1 MYTEDIDELYNA
13 LRRELTGFRAARIF
27 VIICALVP
35 LVLIAVEVLKKRLDI
50 KRFFQGAAVCV
61 LAYAVGGG
69 LYAFVRDISGIGILS
84 RCIVIFA
91 VSCVLLAVFEKLC
104 GDGASSF
111 FLGMTAFSIIANTVV
126 SVTLI
131 VAVLWARDPAY
142 PTSLEGVCFGIRQ
155 LTNFCV
161 WTADYADFIVSGTV
175 KIIFMIFA
183 VLAAGNLKASEKL
196 RKFVPAVFA
205 VSAAVCCLGRGALFT
220 VLDEF
225 IRNMPEAAYMAA
237 FGLAVISALLP
248 LLIFIFGK
256 ARGDLEVKLF
266 LKGIAIQAAA
276 YVCIFLLIAF
286 VGFIG
291 FISQSASVG
300 LETAFLF
307 SFTIMSLFVSFALYR
322 AVLCKCG
329 DGKKAQSFFLGASC
343 MMLSMFWVYMII
355 YYEADIKPRLSYNYM
370 DYTIEKY
377 AGYDNNGFIL
387 FMLISAVITAVSTAS
402 AFLVRKLYSSE
413 KLAVKAKYILSAILA
428 VLCLSVI
435 FSEIALAV

>member
-13 LRRELTGFRAARIF
+13 LCRELTGFRAARIF
-27 VIICALVP
+27 MIICAFVP

-84 RCIVIFA
+84 RCIVVFA
-91 VSCVLLAVFEKLC
+91 ASCVLLSVFEKLC

-111 FLGMTAFSIIANTVV
+111 FVGMTAFSIIANTVV
-126 SVTLI
+126 SLILI
-131 VAVLWARDPAY
+131 VSVLQARDPAY
-142 PTSLEGVCFGIRQ
+142 PTGLDGVCFGIRQ

-183 VLAAGNLKASEKL
+183 VLAAENLKASEKL

-205 VSAAVCCLGRGALFT
+205 VSAAVCCLGRGALFA

-225 IRNMPEAAYMAA
+225 IRNMPEAYMAA

-276 YVCIFLLIAF
+276 YVCIFLLIAL
-286 VGFIG
+286 VG

-329 DGKKAQSFFLGASC
+329 DGKKAQSFFLGACC

-377 AGYDNNGFIL
+377 AGYDNNGCIL
-387 FMLISAVITAVSTAS
+387 FMLISAVITAVSAAS
-402 AFLVRKLYSSE
+402 ALAVRKLYSSE
-413 KLAVKAKYILSAILA
+413 KLAVKAKYISSALLA

-435 FSEIALAV
+435 FSEIALTA

>member
-13 LRRELTGFRAARIF
+13 LWRELTGFRAARIF

-50 KRFFQGAAVCV
+50 KRFFRGAAVCV
-61 LAYAVGGG
+61 LAYVVGGG

-91 VSCVLLAVFEKLC
+91 ASCVLLSIFEKLC

-126 SVTLI
+126 SLILI
-131 VAVLWARDPAY
+131 VSVLQARDPAY
-142 PTSLEGVCFGIRQ
+142 PTGLDGVCFGIRQ

-183 VLAAGNLKASEKL
+183 VLAAENLKASEKL

-205 VSAAVCCLGRGALFT
+205 VSAAVCCLGSGALFM

-225 IRNMPEAAYMAA
+225 IRNMPEAYMAA

-256 ARGDLEVKLF
+256 ARGDLEVKFF
-266 LKGIAIQAAA
+266 LKGIAIQTAA
-276 YVCIFLLIAF
+276 YVCIFLLIAL
-286 VGFIG
+286 VGFVP
-291 FISQSASVG
+291 QSASVG

-307 SFTIMSLFVSFALYR
+307 SFIIMSLFVSFALYR

-377 AGYDNNGFIL
+377 AGYDNNGCIL
-387 FMLISAVITAVSTAS
+387 FMLISAVITAVSAAS
-402 AFLVRKLYSSE
+402 ALAVRKLYSSE
-413 KLAVKAKYILSAILA
+413 KLAIKAKYISSALLA

-435 FSEIALAV
+435 FLKLR

>member
-13 LRRELTGFRAARIF
+13 LWRELTGFRAARIF

-35 LVLIAVEVLKKRLDI
+35 LVLIAVEILKKRLDI

-61 LAYAVGGG
+61 LAYAVSGG

-91 VSCVLLAVFEKLC
+91 ASCVLLSIFEKLC

-126 SVTLI
+126 SLILI
-131 VAVLWARDPAY
+131 VSVLQARDPAY
-142 PTSLEGVCFGIRQ
+142 PTGLDGVCFGIRQ

-183 VLAAGNLKASEKL
+183 VLAEENLKASEKL

-205 VSAAVCCLGRGALFT
+205 VSAAVCCLGSGALFM

-225 IRNMPEAAYMAA
+225 IRNMPEAYMAA

-276 YVCIFLLIAF
+276 YVCIFLLIAL
-286 VGFIG
+286 VG

-329 DGKKAQSFFLGASC
+329 DGKKAQSFFLGACC

-355 YYEADIKPRLSYNYM
+355 YYEADINPHLSYNYM

-377 AGYDNNGFIL
+377 AGYGNNGCIL
-387 FMLISAVITAVSTAS
+387 FMLISAVITAVSAAS
-402 AFLVRKLYSSE
+402 ALAVRKLYSSE
-413 KLAVKAKYILSAILA
+413 KLAVKAKYISSAILA

-435 FSEIALAV
+435 FSAIALTA

>member
-13 LRRELTGFRAARIF
+13 LWRELTGFRAARIF

-61 LAYAVGGG
+61 LAYAVSGG

-91 VSCVLLAVFEKLC
+91 ASCVLLSIFEKLC

-126 SVTLI
+126 SLILI
-131 VAVLWARDPAY
+131 VSVLQALDPAY
-142 PTSLEGVCFGIRQ
+142 PTGLDGVCFGIRQ

-183 VLAAGNLKASEKL
+183 VLAAENLKASEKL

-205 VSAAVCCLGRGALFT
+205 VSAAVCCLGRGALFM

-225 IRNMPEAAYMAA
+225 IRNMPEAYMAA
-237 FGLAVISALLP
+237 FGIAVISALLP

-266 LKGIAIQAAA
+266 LKGIAIQAVA
-276 YVCIFLLIAF
+276 YVCIFLLIAL
-286 VGFIG
+286 VGFIP
-291 FISQSASVG
+291 QSASVG

-377 AGYDNNGFIL
+377 AGYDNNGCIL
-387 FMLISAVITAVSTAS
+387 FMLISAVITAVSAAS
-402 AFLVRKLYSSE
+402 ALAVRKLYSFE
-413 KLAVKAKYILSAILA
+413 KLAVKAKYISSALLA

>member
-13 LRRELTGFRAARIF
+13 LCRELTGLRAARIF
-27 VIICALVP
+27 MIICAFVP

-50 KRFFQGAAVCV
+50 KRFFQGTAVCV

-69 LYAFVRDISGIGILS
+69 LYAFVRDISGIGILAW
-84 RCIVIFA
+84 CIVIFA
-91 VSCVLLAVFEKLC
+91 ASCVLLSVFEKLC
-104 GDGASSF
+104 GDNGALSF
-111 FLGMTAFSIIANTVV
+111 FVGMTAFSIIANTVV
-126 SVTLI
+126 SLILI
-131 VAVLWARDPAY
+131 VSALQARDPAY
-142 PTSLEGVCFGIRQ
+142 PISLDSVCFGIRQ

-196 RKFVPAVFA
+196 RKFIPAVFA
-205 VSAAVCCLGRGALFT
+205 VSAAVCCLGSGVLFT

-225 IRNMPEAAYMAA
+225 IRNMPEAYMAA
-237 FGLAVISALLP
+237 FGFALISALLP

-266 LKGIAIQAAA
+266 LKGVAIQTVA
-276 YVCIFLLIAF
+276 YVCIFLLIAL
-286 VGFIG
+286 VGFIP
-291 FISQSASVG
+291 QSASVG

-307 SFTIMSLFVSFALYR
+307 SFTIMSLFASFALYR

-355 YYEADIKPRLSYNYM
+355 YYEADIKPHLSYNYM

-377 AGYDNNGFIL
+377 AGYDNNGCIL
-387 FMLISAVITAVSTAS
+387 FMLISAVITAVSAAS
-402 AFLVRKLYSSE
+402 ALAVRKLYSSE
-413 KLAVKAKYILSAILA
+413 KLAVKAKYISSAILA

-435 FSEIALAV
+435 FSEIALTV

>member
-69 LYAFVRDISGIGILS
+69 LYAFVRDISGIGILA

-91 VSCVLLAVFEKLC
+91 ASCVLLSVFEKLC

-111 FLGMTAFSIIANTVV
+111 FLGMTSFSIIADAVA

-142 PTSLEGVCFGIRQ
+142 PTGLEGVCFGIRQ

-183 VLAAGNLKASEKL
+183 VLAAGNLEASEKL

-205 VSAAVCCLGRGALFT
+205 VSAAVCCLGSGVFFT

-276 YVCIFLLIAF
+276 YVCIFLLIAL
-286 VGFIG
+286 VG
-291 FISQSASVG
+291 FISQSVSVG

-307 SFTIMSLFVSFALYR
+307 SFTIISLFVSFALYR

>member
-13 LRRELTGFRAARIF
+13 LWRELTGFRAARIF

-91 VSCVLLAVFEKLC
+91 ASCVLLSIFEKLC

-126 SVTLI
+126 SLILI
-131 VAVLWARDPAY
+131 VSVLQALDPAY
-142 PTSLEGVCFGIRQ
+142 PIGLDGVCFGIRQ

-183 VLAAGNLKASEKL
+183 VLAAENLKASEKL

-205 VSAAVCCLGRGALFT
+205 VSAAVCCLGSGALFM

-225 IRNMPEAAYMAA
+225 IRNMPEAYMAA

-276 YVCIFLLIAF
+276 YVCIFLLIAL
-286 VGFIG
+286 VGFVP
-291 FISQSASVG
+291 QSASVG

-343 MMLSMFWVYMII
+343 MMISMFWVYMII

-377 AGYDNNGFIL
+377 AGYDNNGCIL
-387 FMLISAVITAVSTAS
+387 FMLISAVITAVSAAS
-402 AFLVRKLYSSE
+402 ALAVRKLYSSE
-413 KLAVKAKYILSAILA
+413 KLEVKAKYISSALLA

-435 FSEIALAV
+435 FSAIALTA

>member
-1 MYTEDIDELYNA
+1 MYTEDIDELHNA
-13 LRRELTGFRAARIF
+13 LWRELTGLRAARIF
-27 VIICALVP
+27 MIICALVP

-50 KRFFQGAAVCV
+50 KRFFQGTVVCV

-69 LYAFVRDISGIGILS
+69 LYAFVRDISGIGILAW
-84 RCIVIFA
+84 CIVIFA
-91 VSCVLLAVFEKLC
+91 ASCVLLSVFEKLC
-104 GDGASSF
+104 GDNGALSF
-111 FLGMTAFSIIANTVV
+111 FVGMTAFSIIANTVV
-126 SVTLI
+126 SLILI
-131 VAVLWARDPAY
+131 VSALQARDPAY
-142 PTSLEGVCFGIRQ
+142 PISLDSVCFSIRQ

-205 VSAAVCCLGRGALFT
+205 VSAAVCCLGSGALFM

-225 IRNMPEAAYMAA
+225 IRNMPEAYMAA

-266 LKGIAIQAAA
+266 LKGIAIQTAA
-276 YVCIFLLIAF
+276 YVCIFLLIAL
-286 VGFIG
+286 VGFVP
-291 FISQSASVG
+291 QSASVG

-307 SFTIMSLFVSFALYR
+307 SFIIMSLFVSFALYR
-322 AVLCKCG
+322 AVFRKCA
-329 DGKKAQSFFLGASC
+329 DGKKAQSVFLGASC

-355 YYEADIKPRLSYNYM
+355 YYEADIKPHLSYNYM

-377 AGYDNNGFIL
+377 AGYDNNGCVGGFGVGGEEAL
-387 FMLISAVITAVSTAS
+387 FL
-402 AFLVRKLYSSE
+402 RK
-413 KLAVKAKYILSAILA
+413 A
-428 VLCLSVI
+428 CGQG
-435 FSEIALAV
+435 

>member
-13 LRRELTGFRAARIF
+13 LWRELTGFRAARIF

-91 VSCVLLAVFEKLC
+91 ASCVFLSIFEKLC

-126 SVTLI
+126 SLILI
-131 VAVLWARDPAY
+131 VSVLQARDPAY
-142 PTSLEGVCFGIRQ
+142 PTGLDGVCFGIRQ

-183 VLAAGNLKASEKL
+183 VLAAENLKASEKL

-205 VSAAVCCLGRGALFT
+205 VSAAVCCLGSGALFM

-225 IRNMPEAAYMAA
+225 IRNMPEAYMAA

-256 ARGDLEVKLF
+256 ARGDWEVKLF
-266 LKGIAIQAAA
+266 LKGIAIQTAA
-276 YVCIFLLIAF
+276 YVCIFLLIAL
-286 VGFIG
+286 VGFVP
-291 FISQSASVG
+291 QSASVG

-329 DGKKAQSFFLGASC
+329 DGKKAQSFFS
-343 MMLSMFWVYMII
+343 
-355 YYEADIKPRLSYNYM
+355 EQ
-370 DYTIEKY
+370 
-377 AGYDNNGFIL
+377 
-387 FMLISAVITAVSTAS
+387 AV
-402 AFLVRKLYSSE
+402 
-413 KLAVKAKYILSAILA
+413 
-428 VLCLSVI
+428 
-435 FSEIALAV
+435 

>member
-13 LRRELTGFRAARIF
+13 LWRELTGFRAARIF

-91 VSCVLLAVFEKLC
+91 ASCVLLSIFEKLC

-126 SVTLI
+126 SLILI
-131 VAVLWARDPAY
+131 VSVLQALDPAY
-142 PTSLEGVCFGIRQ
+142 PTGLDGVCFGIRQ

-183 VLAAGNLKASEKL
+183 VLAAENLKASEKL

-205 VSAAVCCLGRGALFT
+205 VSAAVCCLGRGALFM

-225 IRNMPEAAYMAA
+225 IRNMPEAYMAA
-237 FGLAVISALLP
+237 FGLALISALLP

-276 YVCIFLLIAF
+276 YVCIFLLSAL
-286 VGFIG
+286 VG

-300 LETAFLF
+300 LEIAFLF
-307 SFTIMSLFVSFALYR
+307 SFIIMSLFVSFALYR
-322 AVLCKCG
+322 AVFRKCA

-355 YYEADIKPRLSYNYM
+355 YYEADIKPHLSYNYM

-377 AGYDNNGFIL
+377 AGYDNNGCIL
-387 FMLISAVITAVSTAS
+387 FMLISAVITAVSAAS
-402 AFLVRKLYSSE
+402 ALAVRKLYSSE
-413 KLAVKAKYILSAILA
+413 KLAVKAKYISSALLA

-435 FSEIALAV
+435 FSEIALIA

>member
-13 LRRELTGFRAARIF
+13 LWRELTGFRAARIF

-61 LAYAVGGG
+61 LAYAVSGG

-91 VSCVLLAVFEKLC
+91 ASCVFLSIFEKLC

-126 SVTLI
+126 SLILI
-131 VAVLWARDPAY
+131 VSVLQARDPAY
-142 PTSLEGVCFGIRQ
+142 PTGLDGVCFGIRQ

-183 VLAAGNLKASEKL
+183 VLAAENLKASEKL

-205 VSAAVCCLGRGALFT
+205 VSAAVCCLGSGALFM

-225 IRNMPEAAYMAA
+225 IRNMPEAYMAA

-266 LKGIAIQAAA
+266 LKGIAIQTAA
-276 YVCIFLLIAF
+276 YVCIFLLIAL
-286 VGFIG
+286 VGFVP
-291 FISQSASVG
+291 QSASVG

-307 SFTIMSLFVSFALYR
+307 SFIIMSLFVSFALYR

-377 AGYDNNGFIL
+377 AGYDNNGCIL
-387 FMLISAVITAVSTAS
+387 FMLISAVITAVSAAS
-402 AFLVRKLYSSE
+402 ALAVRKLYSSE
-413 KLAVKAKYILSAILA
+413 KLAVKAKYISSALLA

-435 FSEIALAV
+435 FSAIALTA